1 MDFHID
7 LALAFGILG
16 NFISFMVYLA
26 PTPTFY
32 RIWKGKSTQ
41 GFQCLPYLVALFSS
55 MLWLYYGLI
64 KTNAT
69 FLITINAFG
78 CVVEIIYIIIYTIYA
93 TKNARILTLKIFAV
107 MNVASSVLIVLVIQF
122 ALHGSLKVTVLG
134 WLCTTFSI
142 CVFAAPLTIVAKVI
156 KTKSV
161 EFMPFNLSLF
171 LSISA
176 VIWFSYGLFLKDIC
190 IALPNVLGFV
200 LGLFQ
205 MILYLIYRNK
215 ATAPREEF
223 ELEQTMTNVVILSP
237 MGILMSSPSPLRE
250 RVSKQNTNGVEEMNR
265 NVEVVVNSCEVISSP
280 LFDKVKKG
288 KEGAEDKN
296 KKKKGVGSSA

>member
-1 MDFHID
+1 
-7 LALAFGILG
+7 
-16 NFISFMVYLA
+16 MVYLA

-142 CVFAAPLTIVAKVI
+142 CVFAAPLTIV
-156 KTKSV
+156 
-161 EFMPFNLSLF
+161 
-171 LSISA
+171 
-176 VIWFSYGLFLKDIC
+176 
-190 IALPNVLGFV
+190 LPNVLGFI

-205 MILYLIYRNK
+205 MILYLIYKNK

-288 KEGAEDKN
+288 KEGGEDKN